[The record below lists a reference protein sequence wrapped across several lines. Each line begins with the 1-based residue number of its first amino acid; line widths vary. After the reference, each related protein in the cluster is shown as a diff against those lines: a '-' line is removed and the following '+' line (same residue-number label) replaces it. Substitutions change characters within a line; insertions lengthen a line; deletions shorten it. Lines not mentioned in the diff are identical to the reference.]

1 VYPAVI
7 ICRVFFVLIEGWI
20 IINPESNICIY
31 NNLQYESACYRKDAK
46 MSFWNQ
52 LHWTTKAILIL
63 LAGMVAV
70 VSVLTLIRVGV
81 FPEGWSKTEY
91 ESPDLVVPTPGPGT
105 PLVLRTTETDIF
117 SGPGTQYET
126 IGQLKE
132 NQSAQVAG
140 ISPDRLWWGI
150 VVHSYDNGL
159 GWVSTSSVTS
169 ENTEGVPII
178 ASMGEGDSIQKAS
191 EGTPLVTAN
200 VDTAILGGPGDGYDS
215 FGLLMAGQSAEI
227 ISLSSDNGWF
237 VVRVPYVESGEGW
250 VSADFVTVYNP
261 EGIPI
266 VEREIEP
273 GGDEVPAE
281 DTPRV
286 RAISNVN
293 VRSGPDVYY
302 KKIGLLP
309 AGDVAEVIGFSADRL
324 WWAIKV
330 PFAESGQGWVTVD
343 YVESKN
349 TGNVTEIE
357 PQIISEQLVVPTP
370 SLGEAIL
377 TAVARVNIR
386 SGPGTSYEILGRL
399 EASQTALILGITDD
413 GEWWGIK
420 VPSAE
425 NGIGWVSAIYV
436 RAQNAEG
443 VEVYK

>member
-1 VYPAVI
+1 
-7 ICRVFFVLIEGWI
+7 
-20 IINPESNICIY
+20 
-31 NNLQYESACYRKDAK
+31 
-46 MSFWNQ
+46 M
-52 LHWTTKAILIL
+52 
-63 LAGMVAV
+63 
-70 VSVLTLIRVGV
+70 
-81 FPEGWSKTEY
+81 
-91 ESPDLVVPTPGPGT
+91 
-105 PLVLRTTETDIF
+105 VLRTTKTDIF
-117 SGPGTQYET
+117 SGPGTGYEI
-126 IGQLKE
+126 IGQLEE

-140 ISPDRLWWGI
+140 TSTDHLWWGI

-178 ASMGEGDSIQKAS
+178 GSVGEGDSIQKADP
-191 EGTPLVTAN
+191 GTHLVTAD
-200 VDTAILGGPGDGYDS
+200 VDAAILSGPGNGYDS
-215 FGLLMAGQSAEI
+215 FGLLLAGQSAEVI
-227 ISLSSDNGWF
+227 GLSSDNDWYIIG
-237 VVRVPYVESGEGW
+237 VPYVESGEGW
-250 VSADFVTVYNP
+250 VSADFVTVNNP

-266 VEREIEP
+266 VERESVP
-273 GGDEVPAE
+273 GGDAVLAE
-281 DTPRV
+281 DAPMV
-286 RAISNVN
+286 RAIANVN
-293 VRSGPDVYY
+293 IRSGPEVYY
-302 KKIGLLP
+302 NKIGLLP

-330 PFAESGQGWVTVD
+330 PFAETGQGWVSVD

-357 PQIISEQLVVPTP
+357 PNNISEQLVVPTP
-370 SLGEAIL
+370 SPGEATL

-386 SGPGTSYEILGRL
+386 SGPGTTFEVLGRM
-399 EASQTALILGITDD
+399 EANQTASIVGITND

>member
-1 VYPAVI
+1 M
-7 ICRVFFVLIEGWI
+7 
-20 IINPESNICIY
+20 N
-31 NNLQYESACYRKDAK
+31 
-46 MSFWNQ
+46 FWNQ
-52 LHWTTKAILIL
+52 FHWTTKAILIL
-63 LAGMVAV
+63 LAGMVSV
-70 VSVLTLIRVGV
+70 VFVLTLIRVGV
-81 FPEGWSKTEY
+81 FPEGWLKTEDQIA
-91 ESPDLVVPTPGPGT
+91 DLVIPTPEPGT
-105 PLVLRTTETDIF
+105 PLVLRTTKTDIF
-117 SGPGTQYET
+117 SGPGTGYEI

-140 ISPDRLWWGI
+140 TSPDRLWWGI

-178 ASMGEGDSIQKAS
+178 GSVVEGDSIQKTAQ
-191 EGTPLVTAN
+191 GTPLVIADI
-200 VDTAILGGPGDGYDS
+200 DTAILMGPGDGYDS
-215 FGLLMAGQSAEI
+215 FGLLLGGQSAEVI
-227 ISLSSDNGWF
+227 GLSSDNEWF
-237 VVRVPYVESGEGW
+237 VIRVPYVESGEGW
-250 VSADFVTVYNP
+250 VSADFVSVNNP
-261 EGIPI
+261 EGIPV

-273 GGDEVPAE
+273 GGDDVLAE

-286 RAISNVN
+286 RAIANVN
-293 VRSGPDVYY
+293 IRSGPEMNY

-330 PFAESGQGWVTVD
+330 PFAETGQGWVSVD
-343 YVESKN
+343 YVESRN
-349 TGNVTEIE
+349 TENVTEIE

-370 SLGEAIL
+370 SLGEATL
-377 TAVARVNIR
+377 AAVARVNIR
-386 SGPGTSYEILGRL
+386 SGPGTTYIILGRM
-399 EASQTALILGITDD
+399 EANQTALIVGITYD

-420 VPSAE
+420 VPSAD

>member
-1 VYPAVI
+1 
-7 ICRVFFVLIEGWI
+7 
-20 IINPESNICIY
+20 
-31 NNLQYESACYRKDAK
+31 

-52 LHWTTKAILIL
+52 FNWTTKAILIL
-63 LAGMVAV
+63 LAGMVSV

-81 FPEGWSKTEY
+81 FPDGWLKTED
-91 ESPDLVVPTPGPGT
+91 ESADLIVPTPKPGT

-117 SGPGTQYET
+117 SGPGTEYEI
-126 IGQLKE
+126 IGKLKE

-140 ISPDRLWWGI
+140 TSPDRLWWGI

-169 ENTEGVPII
+169 ENTEDVPII
-178 ASMGEGDSIQKAS
+178 GSVGEGDSIQKAA
-191 EGTPLVTAN
+191 LVTAD
-200 VDTAILGGPGDGYDS
+200 VDTAILSGPGDGYDK
-215 FGLLMAGQSAEI
+215 FGLLLAGQSAEVI
-227 ISLSSDNGWF
+227 GLSSDNDWF
-237 VVRVPYVESGEGW
+237 VIRVPYIESGEGW
-250 VSADFVTVYNP
+250 VSVDFVTVDNP
-261 EGIPI
+261 EGIPV

-281 DTPRV
+281 DAPRV
-286 RAISNVN
+286 RAIANVN
-293 VRSGPDVYY
+293 VRSGPEVYY

-330 PFAESGQGWVTVD
+330 PFVETGQGWVSVD

-349 TGNVTEIE
+349 TENVTEIE
-357 PQIISEQLVVPTP
+357 PQIISDLLVISTP
-370 SLGEAIL
+370 SPGEATL
-377 TAVARVNIR
+377 TAVTRVNIR
-386 SGPGTSYEILGRL
+386 SGPGTTYEILGRM
-399 EASQTALILGITDD
+399 EANQTAVIIGINSD
-413 GEWWGIK
+413 GDWWGIK
-420 VPSAE
+420 VLSAE

>member
-1 VYPAVI
+1 
-7 ICRVFFVLIEGWI
+7 
-20 IINPESNICIY
+20 
-31 NNLQYESACYRKDAK
+31 

-52 LHWTTKAILIL
+52 FNWTTKAILIL
-63 LAGMVAV
+63 LAGMISVVA
-70 VSVLTLIRVGV
+70 VLTLIRVGV
-81 FPEGWSKTEY
+81 FPEGWPKTEDQ
-91 ESPDLVVPTPGPGT
+91 SADLVVPAPEPGT

-117 SGPGTQYET
+117 SGPGTEYGI

-178 ASMGEGDSIQKAS
+178 GSVGEGDSIQKTA
-191 EGTPLVTAN
+191 LVTAD
-200 VDTAILGGPGDGYDS
+200 VDAAILSGPGNGYDS
-215 FGLLMAGQSAEI
+215 LGLLLAGQSAEI
-227 ISLSSDNGWF
+227 IGLSSDNGWF
-237 VVRVPYVESGEGW
+237 VIRVPYVESGEGW
-250 VSADFVTVYNP
+250 ISADFVTVNNP
-261 EGIPI
+261 EGIPV

-281 DTPRV
+281 DAPRV
-286 RAISNVN
+286 RAIANVN
-293 VRSGPDVYY
+293 VRSGPEVYY

-330 PFAESGQGWVTVD
+330 PFTETGQGWVSVD
-343 YVESKN
+343 YVESRN

-357 PQIISEQLVVPTP
+357 PQIISEQLVIPTP
-370 SLGEAIL
+370 SPGEATL
-377 TAVARVNIR
+377 TAVTRVNIR
-386 SGPGTSYEILGRL
+386 SGPGTTYEILGRL
-399 EASQTALILGITDD
+399 EANQTAIIVGITYD

>member
-1 VYPAVI
+1 M
-7 ICRVFFVLIEGWI
+7 
-20 IINPESNICIY
+20 N
-31 NNLQYESACYRKDAK
+31 
-46 MSFWNQ
+46 FWNQ
-52 LHWTTKAILIL
+52 FHWTTKAILIL
-63 LAGMVAV
+63 LAGMVSV
-70 VSVLTLIRVGV
+70 VFVLTLIRVGV
-81 FPEGWSKTEY
+81 FPEGWLKTEDQIA
-91 ESPDLVVPTPGPGT
+91 DLVIPTPEPGT
-105 PLVLRTTETDIF
+105 PLVLRTTKTDIF
-117 SGPGTQYET
+117 SGPGTGYEI
-126 IGQLKE
+126 IGQLEE

-140 ISPDRLWWGI
+140 TSTDHLWWGI

-178 ASMGEGDSIQKAS
+178 GSVGEGDSIQKADP
-191 EGTPLVTAN
+191 GTHLVTAD
-200 VDTAILGGPGDGYDS
+200 VDAAILSGPGNGYDS
-215 FGLLMAGQSAEI
+215 FGLLLAGQSAEVI
-227 ISLSSDNGWF
+227 GLSSDNEWF
-237 VVRVPYVESGEGW
+237 VIRVPYVESGEGW
-250 VSADFVTVYNP
+250 VSADFVSVNNP
-261 EGIPI
+261 EGIPV

-273 GGDEVPAE
+273 GGDDVLAD

-286 RAISNVN
+286 RAIANVN
-293 VRSGPDVYY
+293 IRSGPEMNY

-330 PFAESGQGWVTVD
+330 PFAETGQGWVSVD

-349 TGNVTEIE
+349 TGSVTEIE

-370 SLGEAIL
+370 SLGEATL
-377 TAVARVNIR
+377 AAVARVNIR
-386 SGPGTSYEILGRL
+386 SGPGTTYEILGRL
-399 EASQTALILGITDD
+399 EANQKALIVGITND

>member
-1 VYPAVI
+1 
-7 ICRVFFVLIEGWI
+7 
-20 IINPESNICIY
+20 
-31 NNLQYESACYRKDAK
+31 

-52 LHWTTKAILIL
+52 FNWTTKAILIL
-63 LAGMVAV
+63 LAGMVFV
-70 VSVLTLIRVGV
+70 VFVLTLIRVGV
-81 FPEGWSKTEY
+81 FPEGWPKTKD
-91 ESPDLVVPTPGPGT
+91 ESADLVVPVPEPGT
-105 PLVLRTTETDIF
+105 PLVWRTTETDIF
-117 SGPGTQYET
+117 SGPGTEYEI
-126 IGQLKE
+126 IGKLKE

-140 ISPDRLWWGI
+140 TSPDRLWWGI

-178 ASMGEGDSIQKAS
+178 ASVGEGDSIQKAAK
-191 EGTPLVTAN
+191 GTHLLTAD
-200 VDTAILGGPGDGYDS
+200 VDTAILSGPGDGYDS
-215 FGLLMAGQSAEI
+215 FGLLLAGQSAEVI
-227 ISLSSDNGWF
+227 GLSSENDWF
-237 VVRVPYVESGEGW
+237 IIRVPYIESGEGW
-250 VSADFVTVYNP
+250 VSADFVTVFNP
-261 EGIPI
+261 EGIPV

-273 GGDEVPAE
+273 GGDGVLAE
-281 DTPRV
+281 DTPIV
-286 RAISNVN
+286 RAIANVN
-293 VRSGPDVYY
+293 VRSGPDLYY

-330 PFAESGQGWVTVD
+330 PFAETGQGWVSVD

-370 SLGEAIL
+370 SPGEATL

-386 SGPGTSYEILGRL
+386 SGPGTTYEILGRL
-399 EASQTALILGITDD
+399 EANQTALIVGITYD
-413 GEWWGIK
+413 GAWWGIT

-443 VEVYK
+443 VEVHK

>member
-1 VYPAVI
+1 
-7 ICRVFFVLIEGWI
+7 
-20 IINPESNICIY
+20 
-31 NNLQYESACYRKDAK
+31 

-52 LHWTTKAILIL
+52 FNWTTKAILIL
-63 LAGMVAV
+63 LAGMVFV

-81 FPEGWSKTEY
+81 FPEGWPKTEDQ
-91 ESPDLVVPTPGPGT
+91 SADLVVPTPEPGT

-117 SGPGTQYET
+117 SGPGTEYEI

-178 ASMGEGDSIQKAS
+178 GSVGEGDSIQKTA
-191 EGTPLVTAN
+191 LVTAD
-200 VDTAILGGPGDGYDS
+200 VDTAILSGPGDGYDS
-215 FGLLMAGQSAEI
+215 LGLLLAGQSAEVI
-227 ISLSSDNGWF
+227 GLSSDNGWF
-237 VVRVPYVESGEGW
+237 IIRVPYIESGEGW
-250 VSADFVTVYNP
+250 ISADFVTVNNP
-261 EGIPI
+261 EGIPV

-281 DTPRV
+281 DAPRV
-286 RAISNVN
+286 RAIANVN
-293 VRSGPDVYY
+293 VRSGPEVYY

-330 PFAESGQGWVTVD
+330 PFAETGQGWVSVD
-343 YVESKN
+343 YVESRN

-357 PQIISEQLVVPTP
+357 PQIISEQLVIPTP
-370 SLGEAIL
+370 SPGEATL
-377 TAVARVNIR
+377 TAVTRVNIR
-386 SGPGTSYEILGRL
+386 SGPGTTYEILGRL
-399 EASQTALILGITDD
+399 EANQTALIVGITYD

>member
-1 VYPAVI
+1 
-7 ICRVFFVLIEGWI
+7 
-20 IINPESNICIY
+20 
-31 NNLQYESACYRKDAK
+31 

-52 LHWTTKAILIL
+52 FNWTTKAILIL
-63 LAGMVAV
+63 LAGMVFV

-81 FPEGWSKTEY
+81 FPEGWSNTEY
-91 ESPDLVVPTPGPGT
+91 EGVDLVVPAPEPGT
-105 PLVLRTTETDIF
+105 PLVLRTTETDIY
-117 SGPGTQYET
+117 SGPGTEYEI

-140 ISPDRLWWGI
+140 TSPDRQWWGI
-150 VVHSYDNGL
+150 VIHSYDNGL

-178 ASMGEGDSIQKAS
+178 GSVSESDSIQKA
-191 EGTPLVTAN
+191 TLVTAD
-200 VDTAILGGPGDGYDS
+200 VDTAILSGPGDGYDG
-215 FGLLMAGQSAEI
+215 FGLLLAGQSAEAI
-227 ISLSSDNGWF
+227 GLSSDNSWF
-237 VVRVPYVESGEGW
+237 VIRVPYVESGEGW
-250 VSADFVTVYNP
+250 VSADFVTVNNP

-266 VEREIEP
+266 VDREIAP
-273 GGDEVPAE
+273 GGDEVPAG

-293 VRSGPDVYY
+293 VRSGPELFY

-330 PFAESGQGWVTVD
+330 PFVETGQGWVSVD

-349 TGNVTEIE
+349 TENVTEIE
-357 PQIISEQLVVPTP
+357 PQIISDLLVISTP
-370 SLGEAIL
+370 SPGEATL
-377 TAVARVNIR
+377 TAVTRVNIR
-386 SGPGTSYEILGRL
+386 SGPGTTYEILGRM
-399 EASQTALILGITDD
+399 EANQTAVIIGINSD
-413 GEWWGIK
+413 GDWWGIK
-420 VPSAE
+420 VLSAE